1 MLTLAD
7 LVLLGVLT
15 LLAEA
20 AVVGLLVRRVAV
32 SAARPW
38 LPEADRPPAG
48 LGRLV
53 PVGRQLEQECAA
65 GLLALERWLSA
76 QRRR

>member
-1 MLTLAD
+1 MLSVAD
-7 LVLLGVLT
+7 LVLVAVVG

-32 SAARPW
+32 STARPW

-65 GLLALERWLSA
+65 GLLVLERWLAA